1 MRNERAPTTPPTWA
15 ELRAA
20 AATRL
25 GSEAEA
31 RWLLEEVAGE
41 RWPTGFVSD
50 QERQRFDTLV
60 ARRAAREP
68 LQYVI
73 GQWGFRTLNLM
84 LDTRVLIPR
93 PETEQVVEA
102 ALLELDRL
110 ADGSP
115 PPGRRP
121 RDPLILVDLGTGSG
135 AMALALAAE
144 RARVEVWA
152 TDVSEA
158 ALAVAAANLSQSGG
172 RSTPRVHLAEGSWWT
187 ALPGHLRGRIDLVVS
202 NPPYVATA
210 EMSHLD
216 AEVVEWEP
224 RLALEAGPTGL
235 EAIGEILGEARSWLR
250 PTGVAVIEI
259 APHQAVQAETL
270 ARAAGFAA
278 VEVRP
283 DLAGRDRILVARLT
297 PPAAPGKRT
306 P

>member
-1 MRNERAPTTPPTWA
+1 M
-15 ELRAA
+15 AA
-20 AATRL
+20 SRRSPESGGRPA
-25 GSEAEA
+25 S
-31 RWLLEEVAGE
+31 
-41 RWPTGFVSD
+41 VSD
-50 QERQRFDTLV
+50 QARQRFDTLV

-121 RDPLILVDLGTGSG
+121 RDRLIARRSRDGLGGHGAGPRGRAGPGRGVGDGRLGGRPGGRRGQSG
-135 AMALALAAE
+135 P
-144 RARVEVWA
+144 
-152 TDVSEA
+152 D
-158 ALAVAAANLSQSGG
+158 SGG
-172 RSTPRVHLAEGSWWT
+172 RSAPGSTWRKVRGGRRCRATFVVASIWWCPT
-187 ALPGHLRGRIDLVVS
+187 RPTS
-202 NPPYVATA
+202 PSA

-216 AEVVEWEP
+216 AEVVGWEP